1 MSTDHLII
9 SKREIHGFPPCAS
22 SIRPPVAALPRAATT
37 PHSPTER
44 LAIFTADRRTGQI
57 EAAVSFLGWLQQ
69 PMIKNYRLMLSCVHL
84 VKLSVVLS
92 QSLLMNRTLSMG
104 HGGCLQCLKWV
115 SSPPVTLYSHPKDSP
130 RMAYIHHDM
139 TLAMSNSSIKCCS
152 LCKYNYICIH
162 INKYVYI
169 VKY

>member
-1 MSTDHLII
+1 MMSTDHLII

-104 HGGCLQCLKWV
+104 HGGM
-115 SSPPVTLYSHPKDSP
+115 SSMFEMGQFTPCNTVLTSKGQPQNGLYPS
-130 RMAYIHHDM
+130 
-139 TLAMSNSSIKCCS
+139 
-152 LCKYNYICIH
+152 
-162 INKYVYI
+162 
-169 VKY
+169 